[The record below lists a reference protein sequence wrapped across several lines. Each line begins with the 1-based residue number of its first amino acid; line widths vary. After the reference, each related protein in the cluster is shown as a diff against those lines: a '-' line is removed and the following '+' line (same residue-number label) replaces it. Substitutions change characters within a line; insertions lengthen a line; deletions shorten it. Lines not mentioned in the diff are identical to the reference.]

1 MAFALALL
9 GLAIQLRRPATRALA
24 LAWLWTTAGLVSVA
38 AYSFVDPDGHNPW
51 YTLAFLGLTLASMGA
66 SMPAFDAASAALDP
80 RGNSDSLR
88 AVHVTCLTW
97 AGALFAIGA
106 VLVALGAGPLK
117 HIDRFTGIVGR
128 VVIFVL
134 YIRCALITLSRRHV
148 GGGRFRF
155 VLVLLSLSLVVQ
167 AVRPVLV
174 LLFFG
179 GPPTGTMTD
188 AWAITFVG
196 LHVFAATVFGV
207 ACLLL
212 ALAEERAVI
221 VAAGAQLQEAALRLE
236 RSHRLES
243 IGRLANGVAHD
254 FNNLLTVI
262 TNSAELARQAQ
273 HNGDAVDD
281 ELREIESAAA
291 RGASLTKQLLAYA
304 RRQPQQVTCFD
315 AGEKV
320 QQMSSMLNRLVGG
333 NVALEVAVQP
343 QPTVVSMDP
352 VPFEQVV
359 LNLVANARDAMPQ
372 GGHIDV
378 GVRTTVIE
386 DARRLPDGEL
396 PPGPYVA
403 LTVSDNG
410 RGINEATMERL
421 FEPFFTTR
429 QDEGGTGLG
438 LATVQGIVRQAGGD
452 VSVESAVGA
461 GATFTVL
468 LPSHARLAS

>member
-1 MAFALALL
+1 MTFALALL

-24 LAWLWTTAGLVSVA
+24 VAWMWTTAGLVSVA
-38 AYSFVDPDGHNPW
+38 LYSFIDPTVSNPW
-51 YTLAFLGLTLASMGA
+51 YALVFLGLTLATMGA
-66 SMPAFDAASAALDP
+66 SMPAFEAASAALTA
-80 RGNSDSLR
+80 GTASDSLR
-88 AVHVTCLTW
+88 ALLLSTIKW
-97 AGALFAIGA
+97 AAVLFAIA
-106 VLVALGAGPLK
+106 VSIVALGAGPFS
-117 HIDRFTGIVGR
+117 HVERFSGIVGR
-128 VVIFVL
+128 VVIFAL
-134 YIRCALITLSRRHV
+134 YVRCAWITLSRRDV
-148 GGGRFRF
+148 GEGRFRF
-155 VLVLLSLSLVVQ
+155 VLSVLALSLVVQ

-174 LLFFG
+174 LVFFR
-179 GPPTGTMTD
+179 GPPTGTMSD
-188 AWAITFVG
+188 GSAITFIG

-212 ALAEERAVI
+212 GLAEERASI
-221 VAAGAQLQEAALRLE
+221 VATGAQLQEAALRLE
-236 RSHRLES
+236 RSHRMES

-262 TNSAELARQAQ
+262 TNSAELARQA
-273 HNGDAVDD
+273 NTSDRLVDE

-291 RGASLTKQLLAYA
+291 RGASLTRQLLAYA

-333 NVALEVAVQP
+333 NVALAVDVQS
-343 QPTVVSMDP
+343 QPTVVAMDP
-352 VPFEQVV
+352 VPFEQVL

-372 GGHIDV
+372 GGHI
-378 GVRTTVIE
+378 GLAVRTTVIE
-386 DARRLPDGEL
+386 DTRRLPDGEL
-396 PPGPYVA
+396 APGPYVA

-410 RGINEATMERL
+410 KGITEATMEHL

-429 QDEGGTGLG
+429 HEEGGTGLG

-468 LPSHARLAS
+468 LPSQARLAS